1 MKKRYIIAIDGPA
14 GSGKSITARLVAN
27 KLGFLYIDS
36 GAIYRTLTLQAL
48 REGISLEDESE
59 LVRAVQRANIEV
71 KSTRDGFFIL
81 LNGEDV
87 SEKIRTPEVSAHVSV
102 VSENPKIRE
111 IITKKQR
118 EIAQGRSVVVEG
130 RDIGTVVFPE
140 ADLKIFMQASL
151 KERAKRRSKELQMKY
166 YHVNID
172 EIEREISMRDKID
185 SERNASPLR
194 KAQDAIVLDTTNLSI
209 DEQVDFIIKKIVR
222 IQPAE

>member
-1 MKKRYIIAIDGPA
+1 LKKRYIIAIDGPA

-48 REGISLEDESE
+48 REGISFDDEAA

-71 KSTRDGFFIL
+71 QSTRDRFFIF

-87 SEKIRTPEVSAHVSV
+87 TEKIRAPEVSAQVSV
-102 VSENPKIRE
+102 VSENPKVRE
-111 IITKKQR
+111 LITEKQR
-118 EIAQGRSVVVEG
+118 EIARGRSVVVEG

-140 ADLKIFMQASL
+140 ADLKIYMQASL
-151 KERAKRRSKELQMKY
+151 KERAKRRFKELQRKDY
-166 YHVNID
+166 PINID
-172 EIEREISMRDKID
+172 EIENEISKRDRID
-185 SERNASPLR
+185 SERDASPLR

-209 DEQVDFIIKKIVR
+209 DEQVDFILKKI
-222 IQPAE
+222 AEI